1 MKAEWVERSCPL
13 CGSNGASQVFAES
26 NIDLAVLD
34 RFAFA
39 SRKLPEYMHPRLIA
53 CGQCGILYGN
63 PVLSPGT
70 LATAYQLADFDSGG
84 EAHYPRATYAAH
96 VEPSKAPV
104 AAAKAHIQPLIRP
117 DVFRPEDFP
126 AASFSL
132 VSCFQTMEHIWD
144 PLGTVRSAY
153 GLLKPGGAFFMAV
166 HNRKSVSAK
175 LLGMKSP
182 IFDVEHLQLFCPATA
197 QLLLERAGFRD
208 IEVSALWNRYPLH
221 YWMKLAPM
229 PYAIKRPLLVF
240 LKQSVI
246 GRMPLSFPPGN
257 LIGFGFK

>member
-1 MKAEWVERSCPL
+1 
-13 CGSNGASQVFAES
+13 
-26 NIDLAVLD
+26 
-34 RFAFA
+34 
-39 SRKLPEYMHPRLIA
+39 
-53 CGQCGILYGN
+53 
-63 PVLSPGT
+63 
-70 LATAYQLADFDSGG
+70 
-84 EAHYPRATYAAH
+84 
-96 VEPSKAPV
+96 
-104 AAAKAHIQPLIRP
+104 
-117 DVFRPEDFP
+117 
-126 AASFSL
+126 
-132 VSCFQTMEHIWD
+132 
-144 PLGTVRSAY
+144 
-153 GLLKPGGAFFMAV
+153 MAV